1 MEQVPNLIKLLD
13 LITTTLGYLIR
24 SCQTK
29 TIFDLFPL
37 AWYRFGILGMP
48 STQANIN
55 LDGNGHQCDQM
66 ARFFIQKWSFYVNE
80 ALPNGIQNYQS
91 RTQILLNIKL
101 FSKILPKA
109 SKIMPKW
116 RNVRQIWSLWIGH
129 PLPISFLHFYLFV
142 QLSIFPFLSLC
153 SIPSVSLSFSIFFFV
168 SISSTMEL
176 QTCISIHVWSS
187 MLIHACVAYFWGL
200 CYVINTTVYHL
211 GWCEP
216 LSPSFE
222 ELHASL

>member
-1 MEQVPNLIKLLD
+1 M
-13 LITTTLGYLIR
+13 ITTTLGYLIR

-66 ARFFIQKWSFYVNE
+66 ARFFIQKWPSYVNE

-142 QLSIFPFLSLC
+142 QLSIFPFLSLLYSLRVIIFLYLFLCFNIFHHGAPNMYFHTCLELHVDSCMC
-153 SIPSVSLSFSIFFFV
+153 SIFLRAMLCHKHNSLPFGLMWAFISFFWRAPCFLVTSSFF
-168 SISSTMEL
+168 L
-176 QTCISIHVWSS
+176 
-187 MLIHACVAYFWGL
+187 L
-200 CYVINTTVYHL
+200 
-211 GWCEP
+211 
-216 LSPSFE
+216 
-222 ELHASL
+222 